1 MSWGIGVVEGDLYVD
16 TAPEGDVVIVHTGG
30 GGEFKLWLTSSEARV
45 LSAYLLEAADST
57 EDIARRLCAT
67 VTKSE

>member
-1 MSWGIGVVEGDLYVD
+1 MSWGIGVVEGYLYVD
-16 TAPEGDVVIVHTGG
+16 TAPGGDVVIVHAGG
-30 GGEFKLWLTSSEARV
+30 GGEFKLWITPSQARV